1 MKNLRETFRDMPLDG
16 AEVVESGL
24 FDREH
29 LPEMPRHG
37 SIARA
42 MLDAWV
48 AERTAW
54 TVRASCPPTT

>member
-29 LPEMPRHG
+29 LPEIPRHG

-42 MLDAWV
+42 MLGARLAKSRKGV
-48 AERTAW
+48 KK
-54 TVRASCPPTT
+54 

>member
-16 AEVVESGL
+16 EEVVESGL

-29 LPEMPRHG
+29 LPEIPRHS

-42 MLDAWV
+42 ILDARV
-48 AERTAW
+48 AESRKG
-54 TVRASCPPTT
+54 VKK